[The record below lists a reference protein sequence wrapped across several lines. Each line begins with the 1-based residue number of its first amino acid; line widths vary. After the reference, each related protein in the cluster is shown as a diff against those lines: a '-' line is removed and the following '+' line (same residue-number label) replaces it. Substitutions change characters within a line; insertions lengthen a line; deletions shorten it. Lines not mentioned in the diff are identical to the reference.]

1 MTLKRVALL
10 FEFPTLSG
18 GERSLLAAL
27 DGIDRDRWACLALAP
42 PEGRLARALHAAGVE
57 IETLG
62 RLADPLEV
70 AAEAGADLVHANSLS
85 MAVRAGSVATRAD
98 SLPFTAHIRD
108 IQRLGGDRRTA
119 LDRSSGL
126 VAVSRAVQASLTK
139 QGLDST
145 VVHNGIAPGPP
156 RQPADI
162 PLVLGVGQISRRK
175 GQDVFLAAAARLVE
189 RIPEVQFHVLGER
202 WSRKPEAVEIDQALR
217 RAATAGPLSGRLTLA
232 GWVEDVRER
241 MAGAALLLHTA
252 RQEPLGRVLLEAGAC
267 GLPVVASDVGG
278 TREIVKD
285 GVTGLLIPPDDPA
298 AAAAAC
304 AALLEDADAAR
315 AMGEAAR
322 ERMAQRFPVADAGRG
337 LESAWTAALH
347 PDAMTDGS
355 G

>member
-119 LDRSSGL
+119 LERSAGL
-126 VAVSRAVQASLTK
+126 VAVSRAAQASLTG
-139 QGLDST
+139 QGLASV
-145 VVHNGIAPGPP
+145 VVHNGIAAGPP
-156 RQPADI
+156 RVDAGI
-162 PLVLGVGQISRRK
+162 PVVLCVGQITRRK
-175 GQDVFLAAAARLVE
+175 GQDVFLAAAARLAE
-189 RIPEVQFHVLGER
+189 RLLEVQFEVLGER
-202 WSRKPEAVEIDQALR
+202 WSRKPEAQEIDQVLKQ
-217 RAATAGPLSGRLTLA
+217 AATAGPLSRRLTLA
-232 GWVEDVRER
+232 GWVDDVQTR

-252 RQEPLGRVLLEAGAC
+252 RQEPLGRVLLEAGVC
-267 GLPVVASDVGG
+267 GLPVVATDVGG
-278 TREIVKD
+278 TREVIKD
-285 GVTGLLIPPDDPA
+285 GVTGLLVPPDDPG

-304 AALLEDADAAR
+304 EELLRDSGRAR
-315 AMGEAAR
+315 AMGDAAR
-322 ERMAQRFPVADAGRG
+322 ERMARRFSIAEAGRG
-337 LESAWTAALH
+337 LESAWNAAL
-347 PDAMTDGS
+347 DTDSHG
-355 G
+355 